1 MKTDKSHY
9 SACPLTPAHLTG
21 LAAFQTSFVLA
32 FADLRLAAVPLVIFL
47 LLCIIAPFAQWLR
60 FFLPIA
66 RRGSKKKFSV
76 AITFDD
82 GPDPH
87 TTPLLLDML
96 SGHAVSATFFVIGEK
111 AEAYPE
117 LIRDIL
123 ARGHEIG
130 NHSYSHYKFL
140 MLRGADTIL
149 KEIAACQN
157 VLEQFGIKA
166 LAFRPPVGITNP
178 ALFGI
183 LIRLGMYCAGFS
195 CRAADFGNRRVSG
208 MSRRILG
215 KVRAGDV
222 ILLHDRLPAQGISV
236 QTWLGEIDDVLK
248 GIKAKGFH
256 AACLSEV
263 IHRPVMEMADA
274 SMNPNMVRLFYDG
287 LAGEYDAE
295 QDRHSMVRQVEQD
308 MVLNRLPRVVR
319 KTDAVLEIGA
329 GTGRFTLELAKY
341 SREVLAED
349 LSARM
354 LEILRQKAENAGVSN
369 IRTLQGDIRQMDLE
383 GVFDVICA
391 FSCLEYINDLEGLF
405 RHLHPHLKKNGILYF
420 TIAHRSFF
428 RFFAQIGNAM
438 RQGVWL
444 HARSKREIT
453 RILKRAGFSPAE
465 LSAHG
470 LKSVINSGVL
480 MEAVCVKRDA

>member
-1 MKTDKSHY
+1 MM
-9 SACPLTPAHLTG
+9 
-21 LAAFQTSFVLA
+21 LA
-32 FADLRLAAVPLVIFL
+32 FADLRLAALPLGIFL
-47 LLCIIAPFAQWLR
+47 ILCIIAPFAQRLR

-66 RRGSKKKFSV
+66 RRGSKKTPSV

-96 SGHAVSATFFVIGEK
+96 SEHAVSAAFFVIGEK
-111 AEAYPE
+111 AEAHPE
-117 LIRDIL
+117 LIREIL
-123 ARGHEIG
+123 IRGHEIG

-149 KEIAACQN
+149 KEIAACQKI
-157 VLEQFGIKA
+157 LEQFGIKS

-178 ALFGI
+178 PLFSI
-183 LIRLGMYCAGFS
+183 LIQLGMYCAGFS
-195 CRAADFGNRRVSG
+195 CRAADFGNRRVPG

-222 ILLHDRLPAQGISV
+222 ILLHDRLPAQEISV
-236 QTWLGEIDDVLK
+236 QTWLREVDDILK
-248 GIKAKGFH
+248 GIETKGFK
-256 AACLSEV
+256 AARLSEV
-263 IHRPVMEMADA
+263 IQRPVMEPTD
-274 SMNPNMVRLFYDG
+274 SNMNPNMVRLFYDG

-295 QDRHSMVRQVEQD
+295 QDRHSIVRQAEQD
-308 MVLNRLPRVVR
+308 VILNRLPRLLQ

-329 GTGRFTLELAKY
+329 GTGRFTLELANY
-341 SREVLAED
+341 SREVLAVD
-349 LSARM
+349 LSGRM

-391 FSCLEYINDLEGLF
+391 FSCLEYINDLEELF
-405 RHLHPHLKKNGILYF
+405 RYLRPHLKKNGTLYF

-438 RQGVWL
+438 RQGIWL
-444 HARSKREIT
+444 HARSKKEIT
-453 RILKRAGFSPAE
+453 CILKRAGFSPTE
-465 LSAHG
+465 ISAHG
-470 LKSVINSGVL
+470 LKSVINGGVL